1 MEQCSST
8 RASPPD
14 PVTCPES
21 PAGNTGGHAGETVK
35 DAYEC
40 RICGYKALDVKCL
53 SQHLHAAHPV
63 TSISD
68 SNSVRSE
75 DDDTPEQERGK
86 GVHDGATSCL
96 NGELSS
102 RLEKSPVKDKPI
114 SHEESESASLQNPE
128 DSNETLSSMEA
139 QEEEERMEVSP
150 GPKAT
155 ESLTAVLPQ
164 EKSPCSSLSKQAC
177 QKRQNASTGTS
188 THNKTNLVCLPL
200 VSDGLKLIWV
210 RSEQIHELDAVSEL
224 VEAFN
229 EFPYPTPQEA
239 SALARRCALQP
250 ERVKTWFMMQR
261 VRYGISW
268 GDDDIQETR
277 RKLWCI
283 QKRNVVEECVELND
297 EEDEL
302 HDNSGNERSLDGQQQ
317 ADKPPPVAE
326 AHIYQRDHTPKPSQT
341 VPQHSTSDQHRFD
354 VSQYNKTPQYN
365 NGVQQFLNSNVVYN
379 NGVQLS
385 SQVPQ
390 VITQFQ
396 TNSRNITLHNTG
408 VQLIDAH
415 GQSQYMIM
423 NNQHSATPYHSGPH
437 QLSELSKSLHSLPG
451 KKSKAQLMALRR
463 SFVRKSWPTDAEV
476 ERLQGATGLNRRE
489 IRKWFADS
497 RYQLR
502 RNGRAWIAKLAKLN
516 RSFQQTGQN
525 SQSELPSG
533 SLYSNNEVANTEL
546 GFEVDVGDDDEEGA
560 DNQSV
565 ETREE
570 VSDEGEFD
578 DGNASIQQ
586 NSADRSP
593 SPSAPSPSSFMHG
606 RVESS
611 VRLRKKTREQL
622 EILRQSFLRC
632 QWPTSDDYLILQQKT
647 GLTRTEIIQ
656 WYGDTRYHIKHNQ
669 MRWMTSQERQRI
681 IEVITQQQ
689 KRGGKYSRPKVL
701 MEGMGSGLSLG
712 DSSLING
719 GGGGETATWDDFFRG
734 STPVL
739 P

>member
-1 MEQCSST
+1 MEQCAAPLLEGSST
-8 RASPPD
+8 RASPSD

-21 PAGNTGGHAGETVK
+21 PVKNTGQDAVETAK

-40 RICGYKALDVKCL
+40 RICGYKALGVKCL
-53 SQHLHAAHPV
+53 SQHLHVAHPV
-63 TSISD
+63 TNICD
-68 SNSVRSE
+68 LNSVSCEE
-75 DDDTPEQERGK
+75 DNTQEECVDDGETP
-86 GVHDGATSCL
+86 CL
-96 NGELSS
+96 NGEINSPQ
-102 RLEKSPVKDKPI
+102 EKSSVKDKPI
-114 SHEESESASLQNPE
+114 IHDESKSTSLQNPE
-128 DSNETLSSMEA
+128 NLNETSSSMDA
-139 QEEEERMEVSP
+139 QEQDETMEVSP
-150 GPKAT
+150 APKTT
-155 ESLTAVLPQ
+155 ESFSPVLPQ
-164 EKSPCSSLSKQAC
+164 EKSPCSSVSKQAC
-177 QKRQNASTGTS
+177 QKRQKATSGTS

-210 RSEQIHELDAVSEL
+210 RSEQIHELDAMSEL

-229 EFPYPTPQEA
+229 EFPYPTLQEVT
-239 SALARRCALQP
+239 ALARRCALPP
-250 ERVKTWFMMQR
+250 EQVKAWFMMQR

-283 QKRNVVEECVELND
+283 QKRSLAEECEEVND

-302 HDNSGNERSLDGQQQ
+302 QDYLENERSLDGQQQ
-317 ADKPPPVAE
+317 ANKQSPAAE
-326 AHIYQRDHTPKPSQT
+326 AHIYQRDHMPKSSHT
-341 VPQHSTSDQHRFD
+341 VPHPSTNDQHRFD
-354 VSQYNKTPQYN
+354 VSQYNKTPQSN
-365 NGVQQFLNSNVVYN
+365 NGVQQLLNSNIVYN

-396 TNSRNITLHNTG
+396 SESRNLTPHNTG
-408 VQLIDAH
+408 VQLIDAC
-415 GQSQYMIM
+415 GQSQYMII
-423 NNQHSATPYHSGPH
+423 NDQHTATSYHLGPH
-437 QLSELSKSLHSLPG
+437 QLPELSNSLQSLPG

-476 ERLQGATGLNRRE
+476 EHLQRVTGLNRRE

-502 RNGRAWIAKLAKLN
+502 RNGRAWIAKLAKRN
-516 RSFQQTGQN
+516 RSSQQTQQN
-525 SQSELPSG
+525 SQSELENDVLPESTD
-533 SLYSNNEVANTEL
+533 A
-546 GFEVDVGDDDEEGA
+546 GFEVDVGEDEEGA

-570 VSDEGEFD
+570 VSDDGEFD
-578 DGNASIQQ
+578 DSNASIQQ
-586 NSADRSP
+586 NFADLSP
-593 SPSAPSPSSFMHG
+593 SPSAPPSFTHG

-632 QWPTSDDYLILQQKT
+632 QWPTSNDYMILQQKT

-669 MRWMTSQERQRI
+669 MRWMTSQERQHI

-689 KRGGKYSRPKVL
+689 KRGGKYSRARVL

-712 DSSLING
+712 NPPLING
-719 GGGGETATWDDFFRG
+719 VGGGEVATWNDLFRG